1 MTDRIAEADAAL
13 KAGRLEEGI
22 ALIEAVLTDEPGSAL
37 RLYQNFTSLLY
48 RKGMFEKGAQWCR
61 AGLDVYP
68 RDADLWNVLG
78 VCLRRMGEPKQA
90 LQAFEAGLKIHPKNE
105 GLLQNKGNV

>member
-13 KAGRLEEGI
+13 KAGRLEEGV

-48 RKGMFEKGAQWCR
+48 R
-61 AGLDVYP
+61 
-68 RDADLWNVLG
+68 
-78 VCLRRMGEPKQA
+78 
-90 LQAFEAGLKIHPKNE
+90 
-105 GLLQNKGNV
+105 